1 MIIKK
6 LFVFSFLF
14 FSTICYRLNIMQYIY
29 SKKSEIFYVYLEID
43 HAKCLKNTH
52 NITECIKVYLV
63 DECCRLL
70 ISNGLVI
77 LKVAY
82 RLQSRV

>member
-1 MIIKK
+1 MG
-6 LFVFSFLF
+6 
-14 FSTICYRLNIMQYIY
+14 YIY
-29 SKKSEIFYVYLEID
+29 SKKVRFFYVYLEID

-52 NITECIKVYLV
+52 NIIECIKVYLV

-70 ISNGLVI
+70 ISGGLVI
-77 LKVAY
+77 SVAY